1 MPQSGALPHFVFF
14 QFIFVFL
21 FRFFFSRCKNKVFR
35 ATGKSAIKW
44 PFYVVILE
52 FYLAKKINFLFNLK
66 LISSLNFKSSINSNH
81 PEIQSL
87 LKSLHF
93 PHE

>member
-14 QFIFVFL
+14 RFIFVFV
-21 FRFFFSRCKNKVFR
+21 FRFFLALQKQSVSCDWQTGRLAAGLRCNSR
-35 ATGKSAIKW
+35 
-44 PFYVVILE
+44 ILPCE
-52 FYLAKKINFLFNLK
+52 KIIFLFNLK

-87 LKSLHF
+87 LKSLRF